1 MYANRDIYEGTF
13 YKNGF
18 KNEGNYTWNYT
29 SKKYDGTFYKNKLK
43 NGTLYQ

>member
-29 SKKYDGTFYKNKLK
+29 LNMRLR
-43 NGTLYQ
+43 YQV